1 MKNYYAIIDQMIQQY
16 KDQEAKKIK
25 DKKIALLEI
34 LKDLDDKKQKDYL
47 TNKVNKITLL
57 SDAKLIEFEIDQT
70 MMLNYKKKIR
80 LAINDIKDQK
90 LREKSNSEF
99 NSNDNKEELKSFLLK
114 LEKLESH
121 ESKPVPKPQPN
132 PKPTPE
138 TPKTPDDKK
147 PDASDKNKKLTPKT
161 SSNKGIIIGAIV
173 GTLTM
178 LSIIVGALAFWF
190 KKKSKK

>member
-1 MKNYYAIIDQMIQQY
+1 
-16 KDQEAKKIK
+16 
-25 DKKIALLEI
+25 
-34 LKDLDDKKQKDYL
+34 
-47 TNKVNKITLL
+47 
-57 SDAKLIEFEIDQT
+57 

-121 ESKPVPKPQPN
+121 ESKPAPKPQPN